1 MRSAVVKTEEK
12 DPQDKLQRL
21 AREVMSEISELDRSH
36 TDKLLGA
43 FVSELFRLSGEQ
55 KHREM
60 RRRKQAAGIAAAKER
75 GVQFGRE
82 RIELPETFPELARLW
97 QDGGISS
104 RRAAGELGISYQ
116 TFRRRAKE
124 YCAATAQPQ

>member
-1 MRSAVVKTEEK
+1 MRSDVVKTKEK

-21 AREVMSEISELDRSH
+21 AQEVMYELSELDHPH
-36 TDKLLGA
+36 TDELLGA

-55 KHREM
+55 KRREI
-60 RRRKQAAGIAAAKER
+60 RRRKQAEGIAAAKER

-97 QDGGISS
+97 QDGSISS
-104 RRAAGELGISYQ
+104 RRAAEELGISHQ

-124 YCAATAQPQ
+124 YCAAPAQPQ